1 MVSNHGLHPQTWGWG
16 SGLLGV
22 PEALMTGTG
31 PSSWWIPWRDLPPAG
46 WDVGGSNGPLSTWTF
61 RVQTV
66 SSRQGDLTG
75 LGPRSLLPLRTHCLL
90 GSESGKRWGLGL
102 TDLG

>member
-1 MVSNHGLHPQTWGWG
+1 MNSRVLLLLMLVTGHLVGPGVWGPEGCAVPRKMRAPASCPCGESVMVSNHGLHPQTWGWG

-46 WDVGGSNGPLSTWTF
+46 WDFGG
-61 RVQTV
+61 V
-66 SSRQGDLTG
+66 
-75 LGPRSLLPLRTHCLL
+75 
-90 GSESGKRWGLGL
+90 
-102 TDLG
+102 